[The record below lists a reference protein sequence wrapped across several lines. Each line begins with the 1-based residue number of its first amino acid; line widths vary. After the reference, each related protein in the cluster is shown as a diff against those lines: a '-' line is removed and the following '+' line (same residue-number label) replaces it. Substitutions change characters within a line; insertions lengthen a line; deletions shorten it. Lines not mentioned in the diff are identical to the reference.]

1 MSVNIMTEHNGI
13 DQSSTVDV
21 FRSEVREWLAANAPR
36 ESLLPWTSREGF
48 DQHRAWE
55 QTLFEGGY
63 AAVDWPIEYGGRG
76 ADLRLTMAF
85 AEEYY
90 RVRAPER
97 VNMGGLYLLGPVL
110 MQYGTEEQRA
120 RWIPDLLACNTI
132 WCQGF
137 SEPGSGSDLASL
149 STRAVR
155 DGDHFVV
162 NGQKTWT
169 SMGGF
174 ADWIFALV
182 RTDPE
187 AAKHRKHSGITFLC
201 IDLRTP
207 GVEVRPLAMVDGTKG
222 FAEVFFTDV
231 RVPVENVVGGVDQG
245 WKVAMS
251 TLGFERGAVFGDHAK
266 FSNDVAALA
275 GLVRRR
281 GLEQDTLALDE
292 LGRVLVETEVY
303 RANVYRLAALA
314 EAGGNLDQTA
324 SINKLFWT
332 EMQHDIFATGLRLMA
347 EEGGVVGGD
356 REVLPGVDPVTAHAW
371 KDWHHRY
378 WYARAAMIFGG
389 TSEIQR
395 NIISERVLGLPMEP
409 RPT

>member
-1 MSVNIMTEHNGI
+1 MTMISVAE
-13 DQSSTVDV
+13 
-21 FRSEVREWLAANAPR
+21 FRAEVRAWLAEHVPAEP
-36 ESLLPWTSREGF
+36 LPSWTDQAGF
-48 DQHRAWE
+48 DQHRTWE
-55 QTLFEGGY
+55 RTLFEGGY
-63 AAVDWPIEYGGRG
+63 AAVDWPEEYGGRG
-76 ADLRLTMAF
+76 AGLQHTIAF

-90 RVRAPER
+90 RARAPER

-110 MQYGTEEQRA
+110 MQYGTEEQRR
-120 RWIPDLLACNTI
+120 RWIPDLLSCRTI

-149 STRAVR
+149 RTRAVR
-155 DGDHFVV
+155 DGDHYVV
-162 NGQKTWT
+162 NGQKIWT

-182 RTDPE
+182 RTDPD
-187 AAKHRKHSGITFLC
+187 AAKERKHAGITFLC

-207 GVEVRPLAMVDGTKG
+207 GVEVRPLAMVDGTEG

-231 RVPVENVVGGVDQG
+231 HVPVENVVGEVDQG

-275 GLVRRR
+275 GLVAVR
-281 GLEQDTLALDE
+281 GLAEDSLALDE

-314 EAGGNLDQTA
+314 EAGGNLDSTA
-324 SINKLFWT
+324 SINKLYWT

-347 EEGGVVGGD
+347 EDGAVVGDLAG
-356 REVLPGVDPVTAHAW
+356 LAGVDAVTADAW
-371 KDWHHRY
+371 RDWHHRY

-409 RPT
+409 RRS